1 MAELSSEELE
11 AGRYLFAQACTFVL
25 GCANLNQIPVDN
37 LPEIAFAGCS
47 NVGKSSLINAL
58 VGMKALAHTSNTPGR
73 TRQINFFNLA
83 DRLMISDLPGYGYAR
98 APKPQVKQWTT
109 LVETYL
115 KGRAS
120 LRRSFVLVDARHGVK
135 SSDRNIFRML
145 DSEAQSYQ
153 VVLTKCDKVKAGPL
167 SSLIDACH
175 SELAKHGA
183 AHPKIAT
190 TSARKGDGIP
200 ELRAA
205 IAALARPSKLG

>member
-25 GCANLNQIPVDN
+25 SCASLNQIPVDN

-58 VGMKALAHTSNTPGR
+58 VGMKALARTSNTPGR

-120 LRRSFVLVDARHGVK
+120 LRRSFVLVDARHGIK

>member
-1 MAELSSEELE
+1 MAELSSEELG

-98 APKPQVKQWTT
+98 APKSQVKQWTT

>member
-47 NVGKSSLINAL
+47 NVGKSCLINAL

-98 APKPQVKQWTT
+98 APKSQVKQWTT

>member
-98 APKPQVKQWTT
+98 APKSQVKQWTT

>member
-11 AGRYLFAQACTFVL
+11 AGRYLFGQACTFVL

-37 LPEIAFAGCS
+37 LPEIAFAGRS

-98 APKPQVKQWTT
+98 APKSQVKHWTT

-190 TSARKGDGIP
+190 TSSRKGDGIP

>member
-1 MAELSSEELE
+1 VAELSSEELE

-98 APKPQVKQWTT
+98 APKSQIKQWTT

>member
-58 VGMKALAHTSNTPGR
+58 VGMKALARTSNTPGR

>member
-1 MAELSSEELE
+1 VAELSSEELE

-98 APKPQVKQWTT
+98 APKSQVKQWTT

>member
-98 APKPQVKQWTT
+98 APKSQVRQWTT

>member
-1 MAELSSEELE
+1 MAELISEELE

-98 APKPQVKQWTT
+98 APKSQVKQWTT

-153 VVLTKCDKVKAGPL
+153 VVLTKCDKVKTGPL
-167 SSLIDACH
+167 NSLIDACH

-205 IAALARPSKLG
+205 IAALARPRKRG

>member
-58 VGMKALAHTSNTPGR
+58 VGMKALARTSNTPGR

-98 APKPQVKQWTT
+98 APKSQVKQWTT

-175 SELAKHGA
+175 NELAKHGA

>member
-11 AGRYLFAQACTFVL
+11 AGRYLFAQVCTFVL
-25 GCANLNQIPVDN
+25 SCANLKQIPVDI
-37 LPEIAFAGCS
+37 LPEVAFAGCS

-58 VGMKALAHTSNTPGR
+58 VGMKALARTSNTPGR

-98 APKPQVKQWTT
+98 APKSQIKQWTT

>member
-58 VGMKALAHTSNTPGR
+58 VGMKALARTSNTPGR

-98 APKPQVKQWTT
+98 APKSQVKQWTT

-135 SSDRNIFRML
+135 SSDRNIFKML

>member
-58 VGMKALAHTSNTPGR
+58 VGMKALARTSNTPGR
-73 TRQINFFNLA
+73 TQQINFFNLA

-98 APKPQVKQWTT
+98 APKSQVKQWTT

-167 SSLIDACH
+167 NSLIDACH

>member
-58 VGMKALAHTSNTPGR
+58 VGMKTLAHTSNTPGR

-98 APKPQVKQWTT
+98 APKSQVKQWTT

-205 IAALARPSKLG
+205 IAALARPNKLG

>member
-58 VGMKALAHTSNTPGR
+58 VGMKALARTSNTPGR

-98 APKPQVKQWTT
+98 APKSQVKQWTT

-153 VVLTKCDKVKAGPL
+153 VVLTKCDKVRAEPL

-175 SELAKHGA
+175 NELAKHGA
-183 AHPKIAT
+183 AYPKIAT

>member
-25 GCANLNQIPVDN
+25 GCANLNQIPVDH

-98 APKPQVKQWTT
+98 APKSQVKQWTT

>member
-98 APKPQVKQWTT
+98 APKSQVKQWAT

>member
-98 APKPQVKQWTT
+98 APKSQIKQWTT

>member
-58 VGMKALAHTSNTPGR
+58 VGMKALARTSNTPGR

-98 APKPQVKQWTT
+98 APKSQVKQWTT

>member
-98 APKPQVKQWTT
+98 APKSQVKQWTT

-153 VVLTKCDKVKAGPL
+153 VVLTKCDKVKTGPL
-167 SSLIDACH
+167 NSLIDACH

>member
-1 MAELSSEELE
+1 VAELTSEELE
-11 AGRYLFAQACTFVL
+11 AGRYLFVQVCTFVL
-25 GCANLNQIPVDN
+25 SCANLKQIPVDN
-37 LPEIAFAGCS
+37 LPEVAFAGRS

-58 VGMKALAHTSNTPGR
+58 VGMKALARTSNTPGR

-98 APKPQVKQWTT
+98 APKSQVKQWTT

-135 SSDRNIFRML
+135 SSDRNIFKML

>member
-58 VGMKALAHTSNTPGR
+58 VGMRALARTSNTPGR

-120 LRRSFVLVDARHGVK
+120 LRRSFVLVDARHGIK

-153 VVLTKCDKVKAGPL
+153 VVLTKCDKVKASPL

>member
-37 LPEIAFAGCS
+37 LPEIAFAGRS

-98 APKPQVKQWTT
+98 APKSQVKQWTT

>member
-98 APKPQVKQWTT
+98 APKSQVKQWTT

-120 LRRSFVLVDARHGVK
+120 LRRSFVLVAARHGVK

-153 VVLTKCDKVKAGPL
+153 VVLTKCDKVKTGPL
-167 SSLIDACH
+167 NSLIDACH

>member
-98 APKPQVKQWTT
+98 APKSQIKQWTT

-183 AHPKIAT
+183 AHPEIAT

>member
-1 MAELSSEELE
+1 MAELSSEELD

-98 APKPQVKQWTT
+98 APKSQVKQWTT

>member
-58 VGMKALAHTSNTPGR
+58 VGMKALARTSNTPGR

-98 APKPQVKQWTT
+98 APKSQVKQWTT

-153 VVLTKCDKVKAGPL
+153 VVLTKCDKVKASPL

>member
-1 MAELSSEELE
+1 
-11 AGRYLFAQACTFVL
+11 
-25 GCANLNQIPVDN
+25 
-37 LPEIAFAGCS
+37 
-47 NVGKSSLINAL
+47 
-58 VGMKALAHTSNTPGR
+58 
-73 TRQINFFNLA
+73 
-83 DRLMISDLPGYGYAR
+83 MISDLPGYGYAR
-98 APKPQVKQWTT
+98 APKSQVKQWTT

>member
-58 VGMKALAHTSNTPGR
+58 VGMKALARTSNTPGR

-120 LRRSFVLVDARHGVK
+120 LRRSFVLVDARHGIK

-153 VVLTKCDKVKAGPL
+153 VVLTKCDKVKASPL

>member
-98 APKPQVKQWTT
+98 APKSPLKQWTT

>member
-98 APKPQVKQWTT
+98 VPKSQVKQWTT